1 METVT
6 LKAEDFKTVHNTLC
20 ELRSLV
26 ERMTHSMIKIEDV
39 QRIVEGFEQGLKNC
53 YEQEHQIWDAKNDHY
68 GSVKQDLGLKNSE
81 WSIYEVEELGQ
92 PHSFEGA
99 ERVIYRDHWGDLPT
113 VTAINGLT
121 WAALWV
127 AADACIRDSGDEHH
141 VFIER
146 FRRDKDD
153 PNTLVLSTGS

>member
-6 LKAEDFKTVHNTLC
+6 LHAEDFKTVHNTLC

-26 ERMTHSMIKIEDV
+26 ERMTHSMIKVEEV
-39 QRIVEGFEQGLKNC
+39 QRVVEGFEQGLKNC
-53 YEQEHQIWDAKNDHY
+53 YEQERSQWDAKNEHY
-68 GSVKQDLGLKNSE
+68 DTVKQELGLSSI
-81 WSIYEVEELGQ
+81 WSIYEVEELAQ
-92 PHSFEGA
+92 PHPYAGA
-99 ERVIYRDHWGDLPT
+99 ARVIYRDHWGDVPT

-146 FRRDKDD
+146 FRRDKND
-153 PNTLVLSTGS
+153 PRTLVLTTGS